1 MITANPIHGV
11 RTFDAPPAAVATSAQ
26 VAATPLLQA
35 HDLTRDFVVR
45 AGLFRPKRT
54 LHAVNSVSLT
64 LSRGDVLG
72 IVGESGCGKST
83 LARLL
88 LGLLPPSSGHILL
101 SGTDLRALD
110 RKAMA
115 RRVQPVFQDP
125 YSSLNPRRG
134 IASIVAL
141 PLEVHGL
148 GTAAERRRQSIEML
162 DRVGLPARYA
172 DHTPGQL
179 SGGQRQRV
187 AIARALVMRPE
198 IVICDEPTSALDVSV
213 QAQILNLL
221 MDLRREFGLTYV
233 FISHNLAVVEHIA
246 TQVAVMY
253 LGQVVEQ
260 ATTADL
266 FRAPRHPY
274 TQALLQSVLTPK
286 PGLGVPDTGLGLA
299 FPDPLN
305 PPSGCPFHPRCSQ
318 RLARCDQ
325 VVPLLT
331 RDRQGAVACHLA
343 GSATAAASPETEMAA
358 N

>member
-1 MITANPIHGV
+1 MSAAVSAASTPLMEARAV
-11 RTFDAPPAAVATSAQ
+11 TRTFSLGAT
-26 VAATPLLQA
+26 
-35 HDLTRDFVVR
+35 F
-45 AGLFRPKRT
+45 FRKGRT
-54 LHAVNSVSLT
+54 LHAVNGVDLEIR
-64 LSRGDVLG
+64 RGDVLG

-83 LARLL
+83 LARML
-88 LGLLPPSSGHILL
+88 LGLLAPTSGRI
-101 SGTDLRALD
+101 ALD
-110 RKAMA
+110 GEDVAVLGRKAVA

-141 PLEVHGL
+141 PLDVHGI
-148 GTAAERRRQSIEML
+148 GTTAERRKKAIEML
-162 DRVGLPARYA
+162 ERVGLPARYA
-172 DHTPGQL
+172 DNTPGQL

-187 AIARALVMRPE
+187 AIARALVMQPE

-221 MDLRREFGLTYV
+221 MDLRRDFNLTYV

-260 ATTADL
+260 ADTDRL

-274 TQALLQSVLTPK
+274 TQALLASVLTPE
-286 PGLGVPDTGLGLA
+286 PGLGVPDIGLGLA

-305 PPSGCPFHPRCSQ
+305 PPPGCAFHPRCAQRMPQCSSQ
-318 RLARCDQ
+318 
-325 VVPLLT
+325 VPSFVQGP
-331 RDRQGAVACHLA
+331 DGAVACHLHPLRQA
-343 GSATAAASPETEMAA
+343 RAA
-358 N
+358 